1 MTSEAQSV
9 DSVSDPLADI
19 SLDDGPPDVPP
30 PVVPTAD
37 EAPSEALPQQ
47 QQQQSPPPPDAT
59 EEKAPLFESMIEPPI
74 DLSDLTPPSRPA
86 PTATP
91 PAPPPPTLGESS
103 AAPAVPPAESRL
115 PDPSALQASASADKE
130 PDAEEP
136 MHDVVLRPAQPGPSE
151 THGGGGNSSGG
162 GSSLDHHLRSAPRR
176 GAGAASLASTVEVI
190 SAARSLDE
198 LETLLQSECVR
209 AVSGAHYEAV
219 ARCVQYVRG
228 LAREEE
234 RVLSGWPVLS
244 INEWGQ
250 QQVRT
255 LVLTSHALYRIAFAI
270 DRGAIDHYSR
280 TSLGACRTIERGRY
294 AFKLLLT
301 EPDGRENPFTYF
313 WSAYVKKGST
323 DKRYEK
329 VYYPI
334 HPDSIPVE
342 LVLASII
349 SSLQVA
355 NHLLC
360 EQISSYCYVA
370 KLEVRDYV
378 PNPNAVDELMDK
390 IVPSLQRMGDKV
402 SEGIRAVLAPAASR
416 RQRSSL
422 T

>member
-162 GSSLDHHLRSAPRR
+162 GSSLDHTLFRAAGAPAPRR
-176 GAGAASLASTVEVI
+176 WHRGGHRRGSL
-190 SAARSLDE
+190 LDE

-209 AVSGAHYEAV
+209 AVSGAHWEPSRAACSTYEGS
-219 ARCVQYVRG
+219 RG
-228 LAREEE
+228 RRSVSSAAGLCC
-234 RVLSGWPVLS
+234 STS
-244 INEWGQ
+244 GQ

-280 TSLGACRTIERGRY
+280 TSLGACRAIERGRY

-301 EPDGRENPFTYF
+301 EPDGENRFTYF
-313 WSAYVKKGST
+313 WSAT
-323 DKRYEK
+323 
-329 VYYPI
+329 
-334 HPDSIPVE
+334 
-342 LVLASII
+342 
-349 SSLQVA
+349 
-355 NHLLC
+355 
-360 EQISSYCYVA
+360 
-370 KLEVRDYV
+370 
-378 PNPNAVDELMDK
+378 
-390 IVPSLQRMGDKV
+390 
-402 SEGIRAVLAPAASR
+402 
-416 RQRSSL
+416 
-422 T
+422 